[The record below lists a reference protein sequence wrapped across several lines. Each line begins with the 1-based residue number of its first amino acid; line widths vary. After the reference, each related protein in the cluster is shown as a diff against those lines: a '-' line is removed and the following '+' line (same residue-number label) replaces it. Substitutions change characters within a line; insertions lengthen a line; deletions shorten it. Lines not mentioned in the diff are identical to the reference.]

1 MSNDDIP
8 PQPTTKGLAAVPQW
22 AADLIVSVKSGF
34 TSVNERLDGLEGTDK
49 TLADEVGRI
58 GRDVNELRNADRRH
72 EDDIRRLSER
82 TKDTSANAS
91 NADLAHESRLAAE
104 IVARQE
110 LAAKVDSIDAKQDAQ
125 TAMLVAFAGDIR
137 KFIATPTVKIAGGV
151 LFGIFTTWLAKHYG
165 IELPK

>member
-1 MSNDDIP
+1 MSG
-8 PQPTTKGLAAVPQW
+8 QPKTAEISAVPQW

-72 EDDIRRLSER
+72 EDDIRRLSDR
-82 TKDTSANAS
+82 TKESSATAS
-91 NADLAHESRLAAE
+91 SADLAHESRLAQE

-110 LAAKVDSIDAKQDAQ
+110 LAAKLDALTSTQETQLAILSRLDKFAANPNIKIILAVLA
-125 TAMLVAFAGDIR
+125 TALMSWAASKGLN
-137 KFIATPTVKIAGGV
+137 
-151 LFGIFTTWLAKHYG
+151 AK
-165 IELPK
+165 